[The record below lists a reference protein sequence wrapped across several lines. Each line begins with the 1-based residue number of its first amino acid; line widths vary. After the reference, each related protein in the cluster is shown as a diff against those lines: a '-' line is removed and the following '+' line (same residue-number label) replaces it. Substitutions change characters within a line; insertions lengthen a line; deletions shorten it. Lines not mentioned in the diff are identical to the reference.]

1 MVAQFVSEGE
11 MNNRRRL
18 IVALGVGA
26 LACSLDSFAQQQGK
40 VWRVG
45 VLSVRRRPDSLDS
58 YTYEAF
64 ADGMRELGHVVERN
78 LVIEWRFADD
88 KRPKPMQSA
97 LCICTRRPTA
107 SADAAKVRAQLL
119 TYTEQRILFYTTY
132 DNSAVNQINAK
143 TMTVQKELWAA
154 IVGPSTSNPTPV
166 MALVTAGMNDVLNS
180 QGYTQAAWWNRI
192 PVAAWGLM
200 GLIAICSNLLV
211 GYGARKPKEE
221 VRMLLIL
228 PLIVAVAFFL
238 IADIDSPRGGLI
250 HVVPQNLI
258 SLAQSLRT
266 Q

>member
-1 MVAQFVSEGE
+1 MVNITSYPALVFVISFVVLAISARLGVLFSQ
-11 MNNRRRL
+11 RRRIPEGDVREDFGVIQAATLTLLGL
-18 IVALGVGA
+18 IIGFTFSMALNRYDQRKNYEEEEANAIGTEFVRA
-26 LACSLDSFAQQQGK
+26 SL
-40 VWRVG
+40 
-45 VLSVRRRPDSLDS
+45 LP
-58 YTYEAF
+58 
-64 ADGMRELGHVVERN
+64 
-78 LVIEWRFADD
+78 
-88 KRPKPMQSA
+88 
-97 LCICTRRPTA
+97 
-107 SADAAKVRAQLL
+107 ADASTKLRALL
-119 TYTEQRILFYTTY
+119 IAYLDQRIAFYETRDRQELSRIDAQT
-132 DNSAVNQINAK
+132 AK
-143 TMTVQKELWAA
+143 LQSDLWAA
-154 IVGPSTSNPTPV
+154 VQKPAVAQPSPLI
-166 MALVTAGMNDVLNS
+166 ALAVSGMNDVLNS

>member
-1 MVAQFVSEGE
+1 MQKPAVAQPSP
-11 MNNRRRL
+11 L
-18 IVALGVGA
+18 IA
-26 LACSLDSFAQQQGK
+26 LAVS
-40 VWRVG
+40 
-45 VLSVRRRPDSLDS
+45 
-58 YTYEAF
+58 
-64 ADGMRELGHVVERN
+64 
-78 LVIEWRFADD
+78 
-88 KRPKPMQSA
+88 
-97 LCICTRRPTA
+97 
-107 SADAAKVRAQLL
+107 
-119 TYTEQRILFYTTY
+119 
-132 DNSAVNQINAK
+132 
-143 TMTVQKELWAA
+143 
-154 IVGPSTSNPTPV
+154 
-166 MALVTAGMNDVLNS
+166 GMNDVLNS

>member
-1 MVAQFVSEGE
+1 MVNITSYPALVFVISFVVLAISARLGVLFSQRRRIPEGGVREDFGVIQAATLTLLGLIIGFTFSMALNRYDQRKNYEEEEANAIGTEFVRASLLPAEASVNVRALLVGYLDQRIHFYQTQNSEELANINAQTAKLQSDLWTAVQKPAVAQPSP
-11 MNNRRRL
+11 L
-18 IVALGVGA
+18 IA
-26 LACSLDSFAQQQGK
+26 LAVS
-40 VWRVG
+40 
-45 VLSVRRRPDSLDS
+45 
-58 YTYEAF
+58 
-64 ADGMRELGHVVERN
+64 
-78 LVIEWRFADD
+78 
-88 KRPKPMQSA
+88 
-97 LCICTRRPTA
+97 
-107 SADAAKVRAQLL
+107 
-119 TYTEQRILFYTTY
+119 
-132 DNSAVNQINAK
+132 
-143 TMTVQKELWAA
+143 
-154 IVGPSTSNPTPV
+154 
-166 MALVTAGMNDVLNS
+166 GMNDVLNS